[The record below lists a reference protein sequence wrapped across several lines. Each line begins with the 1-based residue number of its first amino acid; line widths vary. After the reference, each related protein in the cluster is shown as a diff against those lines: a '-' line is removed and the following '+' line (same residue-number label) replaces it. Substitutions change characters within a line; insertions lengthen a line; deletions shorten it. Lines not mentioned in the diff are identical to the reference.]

1 MIEVLDARQLPSTV
15 TWYGNTNDWNNPSNW
30 RDQSNHYGVP
40 TSADDVDIYGHGS
53 VQPIL
58 QSGETSE
65 VKTLTV
71 FPIYGPASVT
81 VQGNLVVDNSAS
93 MFSAGPHA
101 EIDVMGDGITGD
113 GYFGIHGT
121 FSQSGPTTIN
131 IANGGTV
138 EADGGGNVFGDVE
151 IYAGGL
157 LDLEGTSSIGPQVHQ
172 GGTLLINAPSTG
184 RPHVDEGGLMVNNS
198 GFTGGAEFADGADYT
213 GNGYFHVTGI
223 LQIDSGTWNA
233 PIGGYDLSAAFQLNG
248 GVISTEGT
256 AQLVVGGGAAPT
268 TQTAPDTMLWTAGTI
283 AGYVF
288 VDANNGILAYGPGE
302 KHLTSTLD
310 VRGDMTINTW
320 VDATG
325 DGNIQISHTGLLH
338 INEGSCELMNVS
350 NLERD
355 RYDTLLGATVN
366 DDLGRFSKIGDGS
379 STIEVL
385 FLDSGSTTT
394 IEAGSLT
401 LTGGG
406 DIGYQLYA
414 PPEVDVYGGAALHF
428 DSSPSSQSPGG
439 FLLGGS
445 SGENNY
451 VQFATGVANGGGKVY
466 LDGGELDVEATIFM
480 NPTFVFDGGTLNS
493 SSDSAFFVETTS
505 NFLWIPPTGS
515 FPGAVFSGRGTIDI
529 EAFGLMTLE
538 NTSSTHPAQF
548 NLAGWSIEN
557 YSTISWQGGGTLNMG
572 TDTTINTL
580 GGNTPSFMIIPFT
593 LPSGDVVAAPAYI
606 QPGPMADPAT
616 ISVNWSSG
624 NLIVS
629 EPYAEIDVNYSATDS
644 TVTVAPDSHGFTP
657 VLTFGRGGSS
667 VASTYV
673 LGGNSRID
681 FSTFSQMPPGE
692 IYTLSR
698 GNTFEGAGSVAL
710 TYYATVRVQGSATFT
725 PGVDLVV
732 NSGTT
737 LAFTDVFTTI
747 TVGGNCNIYGTLLMY
762 IGKNTGGESNS
773 QLTVSGNLILTGTL
787 DVVLDSSSGELV
799 PGDSFDLIHFDP
811 THNNTISPTL
821 ILPGLP
827 AGETWDAGAQNG
839 EYVITV
845 VAG

>member
-1 MIEVLDARQLPSTV
+1 MVEVLEDRRLPSTV
-15 TWYGNTNDWNNPSNW
+15 TWNGNTHDWNNPSNW
-30 RDQSNHYGVP
+30 LGGVP
-40 TSADDVDIYGHGS
+40 TSADDVDIFGQGS

-71 FPIYGPASVT
+71 FPFYGPASVT

-93 MFSAGPHA
+93 MLGSGPHG

-121 FSQSGPTTIN
+121 LSQSGNTMIN
-131 IANGGTV
+131 ITGGGTV

-157 LDLEGTSSIGPQVHQ
+157 LDLEGTSSVGQHLHQ

-184 RPHVDEGGLMVNNS
+184 GGHVDEGGLMENNS
-198 GFTGGAEFADGADYT
+198 GFTMNANLEFEDGADYT
-213 GNGYFHVTGI
+213 GNGYFY
-223 LQIDSGTWNA
+223 IDAFFQVDTGTWNA

-248 GVISTEGT
+248 GVILTEGT
-256 AQLVVGGGAAPT
+256 AQVVVGGGAAPPP
-268 TQTAPDTMLWTAGTI
+268 QTAPDTMLWTSGI
-283 AGYVF
+283 VEGYVSA
-288 VDANNGILAYGPGE
+288 DANNGIFAYGPGP
-302 KHLTSTLD
+302 KLLTGTLD

-320 VDATG
+320 VDGT
-325 DGNIQISHTGLLH
+325 DGNIQISHTGLIH

-350 NLERD
+350 NLEK
-355 RYDTLLGATVN
+355 YPFDTLLGTVN

-379 STIEVL
+379 STIEVV
-385 FLDSGSTTT
+385 FLDSGSNTT
-394 IEAGSLT
+394 IQAGRLN

-414 PPEVDVYGGAALHF
+414 PPEVDVYGGASLHF
-428 DSSPSSQSPGG
+428 DSFPSSQSPGG
-439 FLLGGS
+439 FVLGGS
-445 SGENNY
+445 SGQNNY
-451 VQFATGVANGGGKVY
+451 VQFGTGVDNGGGTVY

-493 SSDSAFFVETTS
+493 SSHSAFFVETTS
-505 NFLWIPPTGS
+505 NFVWMPSAGG
-515 FPGAVFSGRGTIDI
+515 FPGAVFAGSGTISI
-529 EAFGLMTLE
+529 ETFGRMTLE
-538 NTSSTHPAQF
+538 NTSSLHPAQF

-557 YSTISWQGGGTLNMG
+557 YSTISWRGGGALNMG
-572 TDTTINTL
+572 TDTTIDTL
-580 GGNTPSFMIIPFT
+580 GGNTPSFIIMPFT

-606 QPGPMADPAT
+606 QPGYMADPAT

-624 NLIVS
+624 NLMVS
-629 EPYAEIDVNYSATDS
+629 EPYAEIDVNYSATQS
-644 TVTVAPDSHGFTP
+644 TVTAAPDSYGFTP
-657 VLTFGRGGSS
+657 ILTFGRGGSS

-673 LGGNSRID
+673 LGGNSRIN

-692 IYTLSR
+692 IYTLSG
-698 GNTFEGAGSVAL
+698 GNRFEGAGSVAL

-737 LAFTDVFTTI
+737 LDLTDVSTTI

-762 IGKNTGGESNS
+762 IAKNTGEESNS

-787 DVVLDSSSGELV
+787 DVVLDSSSDELV

-827 AGETWDAGAQNG
+827 GGETWDAGAQNG

-845 VAG
+845 VGG